1 MRRFP
6 IRAWR
11 LDWRSVLWLPRR
23 VPYEIERKF
32 LVTSDAW
39 KQGVKPIRITQG
51 YLSRVNERVV
61 RVRLTAGK
69 GWLTVKGKSHGPR
82 RREYEYEIPHAHAAE
97 MLDQLC
103 ERPLLDKLRY
113 EVRSGDVLWE
123 VDEFLGE
130 NAGLVVAEV
139 ELPNDEPLSSLPEWV
154 GAEVTDD
161 PRYSNNHLVAHPF
174 STWK

>member
-1 MRRFP
+1 ML
-6 IRAWR
+6 AC
-11 LDWRSVLWLPRR
+11 LGVLWLLWR

-32 LVTSDAW
+32 LVTSDEW
-39 KQGVKPIRITQG
+39 KRGSKPIRITQG
-51 YLSRVNERVV
+51 YHSRVNERVV
-61 RVRLTAGK
+61 RVRLAAGK
-69 GWLTVKGKSHGPR
+69 GWITVKGKSHGPR
-82 RREYEYEIPHAHAAE
+82 RREYEYEIPHVHAAE

-113 EVRSGDVLWE
+113 EVRVGESLWE

-139 ELPNDEPLSSLPEWV
+139 ELAYDEQPPSLPEWI

-161 PRYSNNHLVAHPF
+161 PRYANNHLATHPF
-174 STWK
+174 SSWK

>member
-1 MRRFP
+1 
-6 IRAWR
+6 
-11 LDWRSVLWLPRR
+11 VPR
-23 VPYEIERKF
+23 EIERKF
-32 LVTSDAW
+32 LVRSDAW
-39 KQGVKPIRITQG
+39 KQGGRPARITQG

-61 RVRLTAGK
+61 RVRLAGGK
-69 GWLTVKGKSHGPR
+69 GWITVKGKSQGPR
-82 RREYEYEIPHAHAAE
+82 RKEFEYEIPPAHAAE

-113 EVRSGDVLWE
+113 RIPIGDVTWE

-139 ELPNDEPLSSLPEWV
+139 ELARDGHPIALPDWV

-161 PRYSNNHLVAHPF
+161 PRYYNNHLVSHPY

>member
-1 MRRFP
+1 M
-6 IRAWR
+6 WR
-11 LDWRSVLWLPRR
+11 TFGVPR
-23 VPYEIERKF
+23 EIERKF
-32 LVTSDAW
+32 LVRSDAW
-39 KQGVKPIRITQG
+39 KQGGKPTRITQG

-61 RVRLTAGK
+61 RVRLAGGK
-69 GWLTVKGKSHGPR
+69 GWITVKGKSHGPR
-82 RREYEYEIPHAHAAE
+82 RKEFEYEIPAAHAAE

-113 EVRSGDVLWE
+113 RIPIGDVVWE

-139 ELPNDEPLSSLPEWV
+139 ELARDGHPIALPDWI

-161 PRYSNNHLVAHPF
+161 PRYYNNHLVSHPF

>member
-1 MRRFP
+1 M
-6 IRAWR
+6 WR
-11 LDWRSVLWLPRR
+11 TFGVPR
-23 VPYEIERKF
+23 EIERKF
-32 LVTSDAW
+32 LVRSDAW
-39 KQGVKPIRITQG
+39 KQGGKPTRITQG

-61 RVRLTAGK
+61 RVRLAGGK
-69 GWLTVKGKSHGPR
+69 GWITVKGKSHGPR
-82 RREYEYEIPHAHAAE
+82 RKEFEYEIPPAHAAE

-113 EVRSGDVLWE
+113 RIPIGDVVWE

-139 ELPNDEPLSSLPEWV
+139 ELARDGHPIALPDWV

-161 PRYSNNHLVAHPF
+161 PRYYNNHLVSHPF

>member
-1 MRRFP
+1 MPLPPRWKFP
-6 IRAWR
+6 N
-11 LDWRSVLWLPRR
+11 RR
-23 VPYEIERKF
+23 VALLPVPVEIERKF

-61 RVRLTAGK
+61 RVRLAGGK
-69 GWLTVKGKSHGPR
+69 GWITVKGKARGPL
-82 RREYEYEIPHAHAAE
+82 RREYEYEIPAAHAAE

-113 EVRSGDVLWE
+113 RIPSGDVTWE
-123 VDEFLGE
+123 VDEFLGD

-139 ELPNDEPLSSLPEWV
+139 ELTRDGHPIVLPSWV

-161 PRYSNNHLVAHPF
+161 FRYSNNHLVGHPF
-174 STWK
+174 STWV